1 MKSEML
7 IVLFFLAFVDG
18 CTDSTACKGIN
29 IRYPELLLFQSQNA
43 CIISTTVLLCFVALT
58 AALIHLNI
66 RTWSAELE
74 QKRLKNMREREY
86 EVTST
91 YRRELQYSRLFAP
104 RQNQN
109 FKEQPTVMMRVD

>member
-1 MKSEML
+1 MKSKFL
-7 IVLFFLAFVDG
+7 FLFFVAFAEA
-18 CTDSTACKGIN
+18 CTDSTLCKGIKVQ
-29 IRYPELLLFQSQNA
+29 YPELLLFQSQNA
-43 CIISTTVLLCFVALT
+43 CIISTTVLLCFVVLT
-58 AALIHLNI
+58 ATLIHLNI

-104 RQNQN
+104 RQNEN